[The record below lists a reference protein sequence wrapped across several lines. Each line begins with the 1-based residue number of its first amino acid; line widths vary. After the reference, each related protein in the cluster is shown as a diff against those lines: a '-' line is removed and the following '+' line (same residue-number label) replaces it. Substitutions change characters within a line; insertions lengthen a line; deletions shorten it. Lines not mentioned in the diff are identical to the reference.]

1 MKATG
6 NLMELH
12 GCLGEQRAAQTAQG
26 PGAARDLVPGPHTHR
41 PHSFLKGA
49 EAEGAGLS
57 L

>member
-1 MKATG
+1 
-6 NLMELH
+6 MELH